1 MNHPTAEELLDHVI
15 GTTPSVGT
23 HLEGCP
29 ECRAAEA
36 PWRETDRALGALYD
50 ARPAVPEGLADRLLG
65 RLPKRRSAGIS
76 LGRIV
81 PFAAALL
88 CCVLV
93 LLKVASQPVP
103 TPGTDAKPRPSE
115 WIAYVESTPR
125 KGETQKVWLLN
136 PNTGEKRLVTNDFG
150 KYESPTFSPDGRT
163 IAFINGSDVSISD
176 VDHPA
181 PRPLPLPPDLYST
194 LAFSPDSA
202 RLLCG
207 TGVMIW
213 LVELRGGAPPERLLG
228 SGARIRK
235 ATFSTDGTRILY
247 LSSYT
252 AERST
257 FVGSMDLHGKSPQVI
272 FSPAGLDFA
281 NVSRELAVHPD
292 GKRIVFGRQNQ
303 ATSFSVLISN
313 LDGTGMR
320 ELDTIVSPTYI
331 ASPDPVVSP
340 DGRTV
345 VYLNARTKSLWVVDL
360 GSFEQRELVPRAVA
374 EDSSRPAFSPD
385 GQKVAFIS
393 KANSN
398 AELWT
403 IDLDGKNPKRL
414 GNVAWESRIA
424 WGRPQP

>member
-1 MNHPTAEELLDHVI
+1 MNHPTPEDLLDHVV
-15 GTTPSVGT
+15 GTAPSVSI
-23 HLEGCP
+23 HVEGCP

-36 PWRETDRALGALYD
+36 PWRETDRALGAFYN
-50 ARPAVPEGLADRLLG
+50 ARLTAPEGLADRLLG
-65 RLPKRRSAGIS
+65 RLPKERSARIT

-88 CCVLV
+88 CCALV
-93 LLKVASQPVP
+93 LWKVATQPGP
-103 TPGTDAKPRPSE
+103 TSGTDVKPASAG
-115 WIAYVESTPR
+115 WIAYIESTPQ

-150 KYESPTFSPDGRT
+150 KYDSPTFSPDGGT
-163 IAFINGSDVSISD
+163 IAFINGSGVSVSD

-181 PRPLPLPPDLYST
+181 PRLLPLPPDLYSH
-194 LAFSPDSA
+194 LAFSPDST

-257 FVGSMDLHGKSPQVI
+257 FVGSMDLHGKSPQVL

-281 NVSRELAVHPD
+281 NVSRELVVHPD

-320 ELDTIVSPTYI
+320 ELDTIVSPNYI
-331 ASPDPVVSP
+331 ATPDPVVSP
-340 DGRTV
+340 DGQTI
-345 VYLNARTKSLWVVDL
+345 VYLNARTKSLWAVDL
-360 GSFEQRELVPRAVA
+360 GSFEQRELVPKAVA

-385 GQKVAFIS
+385 SQRVAFVS